1 MSSTLSLLARTTPGR
16 PHYPWSPALP
26 LQAQFLSCSQ
36 VCKILTGIALFY
48 LVNFFQ
54 MYFAILPACSTL
66 PVLPRPHYLCYPALP
81 LVVHTTPVHLHYPWS
96 PALLLQAQFL
106 SCSQVCKILIGIA
119 LFLPC

>member
-48 LVNFFQ
+48 LVNFFSNV
-54 MYFAILPACSTL
+54 LRHPASQLYLARSTSPTL
-66 PVLPRPHYLCYPALP
+66 SLLAR
-81 LVVHTTPVHLHYPWS
+81 TTPSRPHYPWS
-96 PALLLQAQFL
+96 PALPLQAQFL
-106 SCSQVCKILIGIA
+106 SCSQVCKILTSIT